1 MDMANMGVDAVNRT
15 EQSNSGGSDVN
26 SDSNTQINGT
36 DFGDLGKTA
45 QDLGSGDPKK
55 VGEAINDLVAKI
67 LKAVGAEPKEQA
79 GKGEAPPAESGGK
92 AGGASGGGG
101 EAEGAGAGA
110 GGVEDLIKQL
120 AEALGLGPEQT
131 DKLMQAVN
139 EAKGAESGEQSGMQ
153 ETAEAE
159 T

>member
-1 MDMANMGVDAVNRT
+1 MDMGNMGVDAVNRT

-26 SDSNTQINGT
+26 TDSNTQINGT

-67 LKAVGAEPKEQA
+67 LKAVGAEPKEEA
-79 GKGEAPPAESGGK
+79 GEGEAPPAESGGK
-92 AGGASGGGG
+92 TGGASGGGG
-101 EAEGAGAGA
+101 EPKGAGA

-120 AEALGLGPEQT
+120 AEALGLSPEQT

-139 EAKGAESGEQSGMQ
+139 EAKGAESGKQSGM
-153 ETAEAE
+153 EAPADA

>member
-1 MDMANMGVDAVNRT
+1 MDMANMGVDAVNST
-15 EQSNSGGSDVN
+15 DQSNSGGSDVN
-26 SDSNTQINGT
+26 TDSNTQINGT

-67 LKAVGAEPKEQA
+67 LKAVGAEPKEEA
-79 GKGEAPPAESGGK
+79 GKGEAPPAESGGT

-101 EAEGAGAGA
+101 EPEGAGA

-120 AEALGLGPEQT
+120 AEALGLSPEQT

-139 EAKGAESGEQSGMQ
+139 EAKGAESGEESGM
-153 ETAEAE
+153 EAPADA
-159 T
+159 TT

>member
-1 MDMANMGVDAVNRT
+1 MDMANMGVDAVNST
-15 EQSNSGGSDVN
+15 DQSNSGGSDVN

-67 LKAVGAEPKEQA
+67 LKAVGAEPKEEA
-79 GKGEAPPAESGGK
+79 GKGEAPPAEGGGK
-92 AGGASGGGG
+92 TGGAPGGG
-101 EAEGAGAGA
+101 EPEGAGA

-120 AEALGLGPEQT
+120 AEALGLSPEQT

-139 EAKGAESGEQSGMQ
+139 EAKGDESGEQSGMQ

-159 T
+159 A

>member
-1 MDMANMGVDAVNRT
+1 MDMANMGVDAVNST

-67 LKAVGAEPKEQA
+67 LKAVGAEPKEEA
-79 GKGEAPPAESGGK
+79 GKGEAPPAEGGGK
-92 AGGASGGGG
+92 TGGAPGGG
-101 EAEGAGAGA
+101 EPEGAGA

-120 AEALGLGPEQT
+120 AEALGLSPEQT

-139 EAKGAESGEQSGMQ
+139 EAKGDESGEQSGMQ

-159 T
+159 A

>member
-1 MDMANMGVDAVNRT
+1 MDMGNMGVDAVNRT

-26 SDSNTQINGT
+26 TNSNTQINGT

-67 LKAVGAEPKEQA
+67 LKAVGAEPKEEA
-79 GKGEAPPAESGGK
+79 GEGEAPPAESGGK
-92 AGGASGGGG
+92 TGGASGGGG
-101 EAEGAGAGA
+101 EPEGAGA

-139 EAKGAESGEQSGMQ
+139 EAKEAESGKQSGMQ
-153 ETAEAE
+153 APADATP
-159 T
+159 